1 MLLPRTVPFLILA
14 AAGATAVLATPVLV
28 DETRNIDRAGNT
40 QNSDAPNES
49 TRKVV
54 FRRANI
60 NDISGKGKELKGGD
74 YVPIAPRPSV
84 EEVQDKVN
92 RIKNAGNRIYEDN
105 KKQVDDLSKLFTDH
119 MATSQDMDVL
129 NEYLYLATYWPAVLL
144 SVKLKMGT
152 TPPGPQWL
160 YLTRLSSGKMEPG
173 DLSTCLGYTRESTKF

>member
-60 NDISGKGKELKGGD
+60 NDISGKGKEPKGGD

-84 EEVQDKVN
+84 EEIQGKFD
-92 RIKNAGNRIYEDN
+92 RIKTARNGSMYELN
-105 KKQVDDLSKLFTDH
+105 KKQVDDLYKRFEQRSFTKK
-119 MATSQDMDVL
+119 DMDVL
-129 NEYLYLATYWPAVLL
+129 NEYLYLATHWDEVQQ
-144 SVKLKMGT
+144 SVRAKIPVTHPSRQLMA
-152 TPPGPQWL
+152 
-160 YLTRLSSGKMEPG
+160 LTRLSVGKMEPG
-173 DLSTCLGYTRESTKF
+173 DLSTGLGYTQDTL